1 MSGITRKEYSEE
13 RSHCP
18 TFKQQGAWWNLSR
31 SPVTFLSKRAVNW
44 PHFLA
49 ELLSSHISVPQP
61 VPNTRPNLGLPQL
74 VLLSI
79 LEVESQTSCS
89 EFILT
94 KQIFAQGLA
103 FPAGLFSARE
113 CSSHGLCQF
122 KTHDS
127 STANRGD
134 LKPGVLAFY
143 LTVRSRV
150 CVCRRMGP
158 Q

>member
-1 MSGITRKEYSEE
+1 M
-13 RSHCP
+13 
-18 TFKQQGAWWNLSR
+18 
-31 SPVTFLSKRAVNW
+31 NW

-61 VPNTRPNLGLPQL
+61 VPNPHPNLGLPQL

-122 KTHDS
+122 KTRQLHS
-127 STANRGD
+127 YLRRFEAWRLGFLSHCEEQ
-134 LKPGVLAFY
+134 GVCLPADGTTMTCEEIEAPQAFW
-143 LTVRSRV
+143 
-150 CVCRRMGP
+150 RMP
-158 Q
+158 DFSVMSV